1 MAYRGLTAIGAN
13 YLATRL
19 AQELPV
25 EFTKVQIGAGTPV
38 GNPSDVTNLKNYK
51 LDAKI
56 LKKSQ
61 ENNTVEITIQ
71 VVNDNI
77 DQGFYLKE
85 IGVFVNDDTEKLY
98 WYCNED
104 NAQYIPAKTDSA
116 IAFEIDIKMEVTNV
130 ESPILNWSGQGTW
143 IDKKYLESELIKK
156 IDKGGYSGNAK
167 NLDDDIKKRLI
178 QGTIPNSLNSAEK
191 IVAALQGN
199 GGLRFDENL
208 LYLNDSG
215 TKKKGFYY
223 LDKLKNGIFECLEQ
237 TTVTVNDSSK
247 FKDISNKSNSDR
259 LDNLSK
265 NYGEVQKKVSKTG
278 DTMTGNLVISKGGDT
293 RVTFRDA
300 STKTAKLELVRTA
313 DDDIYLENYTT
324 KKYLK
329 LKADGSTE
337 LMADNLETE
346 SKEVI
351 GAINELNSNKIAKTK
366 RITVTDFNL
375 LIDEGNFT
383 ARITPEVLNGPIVL
397 EPGDGYNCR
406 IEILLSHYN
415 IVFQRVILTPEISY
429 IRQIIKTN
437 TAATYVWTKEL
448 STLITKEFLG
458 QMGVSGIQ
466 YIQDSGQKIKNNGY
480 IDKNTGKL
488 YIAKESN
495 SDTTVTNKFRLAT
508 NIDNAKEPKTVELF
522 TKKSIT
528 QNTQITLIAEN
539 EIQSYSEF
547 DEIEFIA
554 DYDGNGEC
562 SAHRVTIGAIL
573 RAYDTYEEGI
583 EENRG
588 RVVFWISDTANR
600 IEIKRQQNIGII
612 IRNKYSDW
620 YLANCRIIRR
630 YS

>member
-38 GNPSDVTNLKNYK
+38 GNPSDVTNLQNYK

-178 QGTIPNSLNSAEK
+178 QGTIPNSLDSAEK
-191 IVAALQGN
+191 IIQALQGN
-199 GGLRFDENL
+199 GGLKFDESL
-208 LYLNDSG
+208 LYLNDAG

-237 TTVTVNDSSK
+237 TTTTVNDSSK

-259 LDNLSK
+259 LDNLCIK
-265 NYGEVQKKVSKTG
+265 KIVWEGNVWLGEETHPNTNIIIGKMKFVPKHHSLIFINVLLGGSETVSATGVGLLYNNETGINRISVPLFPRFTESDIQEQVKYLQLEINTSTLQIIAKKKIDWIHIV
-278 DTMTGNLVISKGGDT
+278 
-293 RVTFRDA
+293 
-300 STKTAKLELVRTA
+300 
-313 DDDIYLENYTT
+313 DIY
-324 KKYLK
+324 
-329 LKADGSTE
+329 
-337 LMADNLETE
+337 
-346 SKEVI
+346 
-351 GAINELNSNKIAKTK
+351 AIE
-366 RITVTDFNL
+366 
-375 LIDEGNFT
+375 
-383 ARITPEVLNGPIVL
+383 
-397 EPGDGYNCR
+397 
-406 IEILLSHYN
+406 
-415 IVFQRVILTPEISY
+415 
-429 IRQIIKTN
+429 
-437 TAATYVWTKEL
+437 
-448 STLITKEFLG
+448 
-458 QMGVSGIQ
+458 
-466 YIQDSGQKIKNNGY
+466 
-480 IDKNTGKL
+480 
-488 YIAKESN
+488 
-495 SDTTVTNKFRLAT
+495 
-508 NIDNAKEPKTVELF
+508 
-522 TKKSIT
+522 
-528 QNTQITLIAEN
+528 
-539 EIQSYSEF
+539 
-547 DEIEFIA
+547 
-554 DYDGNGEC
+554 
-562 SAHRVTIGAIL
+562 
-573 RAYDTYEEGI
+573 
-583 EENRG
+583 
-588 RVVFWISDTANR
+588 
-600 IEIKRQQNIGII
+600 
-612 IRNKYSDW
+612 
-620 YLANCRIIRR
+620 
-630 YS
+630 